1 MRTTA
6 LVAALGTV
14 SCATLQTNG
23 PTQRVA
29 VTSTPPAA
37 EVFLDGRAVGIT
49 PVEVVVSRRNAEPVI
64 RVEKDGF
71 RPREQRLRR
80 STSWWLLSDVCSGAL
95 IGYSAA
101 WITGRYAGAAVG
113 GVPVALDYVTGAAY
127 KFPSRV
133 KVSLAPVAAGRMEV
147 GARGRG
153 GAGAASG
160 PGLGAADGVRGGARG
175 RGGAG
180 GASGRLELPRR
191 LRADLRRWLVRGAAA
206 TVSRYRDRPGK
217 APAGRLST
225 P

>member
-6 LVAALGTV
+6 LVVALGTV

-80 STSWWLLSDVCSGAL
+80 STSWWLLSDVCSGAF

-101 WITGRYAGAAVG
+101 WITGRYAGAAAG

-133 KVSLAPVAAGRMEV
+133 RVSLAPVPAGRTE
-147 GARGRG
+147 
-153 GAGAASG
+153 AGA
-160 PGLGAADGVRGGARG
+160 PGR
-175 RGGAG
+175 G
-180 GASGRLELPRR
+180 GASGRMKLPWR
-191 LRADLRRWLVRGAAA
+191 LRADLRRWLARGVAE
-206 TVSRYRDRPGK
+206 TSGLRD
-217 APAGRLST
+217 GRR
-225 P
+225 